1 MPSGSFIETAM
12 KVTRGYSDGVA
23 RPYPV
28 ATIGNFDGHHL
39 GHRRLLGTVV
49 ETARRMN
56 GTALALTFDPHP
68 VKILAPHVDL
78 KFLTSP
84 EEKLKHFE
92 EAGIDEVVLLE
103 FSHAFAS
110 LSAES
115 FARQVVSQGLGI
127 RQIFVGQ
134 HFAFG
139 KGRSGKVADLVA
151 FGQRFGFAVDPVE
164 PVVADGAV
172 VSSTRVRK
180 LVQDGQVDLAARLLG
195 RQYAV
200 AGIVMP
206 GVQRG
211 QELGW
216 PTANLRLPAER
227 VIPPD
232 GVYATMTVWNRRSFD
247 SVAYIGTRPTFD
259 AGERLLEVYL
269 LDERQDLYGER
280 INVQFLQRLRGDI
293 QFASGDELSRQI
305 AIDVERAKA
314 ILQAQR
320 NVEQAE

>member
-1 MPSGSFIETAM
+1 M
-12 KVTRGYSDGVA
+12 KVTRGYSDGMA

-39 GHRRLLGTVV
+39 GHRQLLRTVV

-56 GTALALTFDPHP
+56 GTAMVLTFDPHP

-84 EEKLKHFE
+84 DEKLLHFK
-92 EAGIDEVVLLE
+92 EAGIDEVVFLE
-103 FSHAFAS
+103 FSQAFAS
-110 LSAES
+110 LSAET
-115 FARQVVSQGLGI
+115 FADRVLCQGLGI

-139 KGRSGKVADLVA
+139 KGRAGTVADLVA
-151 FGQRFGFAVDPVE
+151 FGQRYGFVVEPIE

-180 LVQDGQVDLAARLLG
+180 LVQEGCVDVAARLLG
-195 RQYAV
+195 RQYAL
-200 AGIVMP
+200 AGVVMP
-206 GVQRG
+206 GAQRG

-216 PTANLRLPAER
+216 PTANLRLPSER

-232 GVYATMTVWNRRSFD
+232 GVYATVTVWNQRPFD

-269 LDERQDLYGER
+269 LDEQRNLYGER
-280 INVQFLQRLRGDI
+280 IEVQFLGRLRGDT
-293 QFASGDELSRQI
+293 QFANGDELSRQI

-314 ILQAQR
+314 ILQAHR
-320 NVEQAE
+320 RACQAG